1 MPLIERGVYL
11 RRRDSI
17 HHFHID
23 HNAPYLPPPPP
34 NFASSL
40 FPISPGSWVLQSFEE
55 KSKTMAMQNFAGKT
69 RSIMVYV
76 KVVNSVNCS

>member
-23 HNAPYLPPPPP
+23 HTAPYLPPPPP
-34 NFASSL
+34 QFCIIVVSNF
-40 FPISPGSWVLQSFEE
+40 SWVLQSFEE

>member
-17 HHFHID
+17 HHFNIA
-23 HNAPYLPPPPP
+23 HNAHFLPPPPP
-34 NFASSL
+34 PQFCVIVVSNF
-40 FPISPGSWVLQSFEE
+40 SWVLQSFEE

-76 KVVNSVNCS
+76 KVVNSVNFS